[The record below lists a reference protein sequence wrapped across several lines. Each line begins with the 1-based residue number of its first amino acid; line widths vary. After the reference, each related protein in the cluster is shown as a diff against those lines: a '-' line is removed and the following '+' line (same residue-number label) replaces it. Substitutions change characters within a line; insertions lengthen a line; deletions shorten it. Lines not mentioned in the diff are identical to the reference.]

1 MMGIL
6 GLAFSNIRIAE
17 EQTLTKNAL
26 QQAQEQRD
34 EAEANF
40 RKARQAVD
48 EEFTLVSQRNLFE
61 APGFQSLR
69 RDLLES
75 ALKYHQDFL
84 QQRPE
89 DPVLQVEVAAAYLRL
104 YQVYMATDGG
114 LSEDAIQALGKG

>member
-1 MMGIL
+1 IMGIL
-6 GLAFSNIRIAE
+6 GLTFSNIRIAQ

-48 EEFTLVSQRNLFE
+48 EQFTLVSQSTLFE

-84 QQRPE
+84 QQRPD
-89 DPVLQVEVAAAYLRL
+89 DPALQVEVAAAHLRL
-104 YQVYMATDGG
+104 YHIHESIDGTY
-114 LSEDAIQALGKG
+114 